1 MGDIHLLGSNLHVL
15 WLCLTYTVRF
25 ESIVL
30 FIHILSTHNLLFL
43 NIFLTP
49 PPFVSNG
56 QHSTYPPSPPR
67 QQWSAFGLPP
77 LPPSS
82 AMVSICHTP
91 SPPSGGWRNMW
102 TAPNCAK
109 PVIACHT
116 LMNIRME
123 KISFR
128 GEIKE
133 LTINSLEVSKIC
145 MSKMGVILNLGI
157 KKNSLSQEFFGWF
170 SCMIWRAY
178 YWQ

>member
-91 SPPSGGWRNMW
+91 SPPPAADVICEHWKTLCCSHSTIPAFSYTTARWRIGS
-102 TAPNCAK
+102 CANNFK
-109 PVIACHT
+109 NNSCP
-116 LMNIRME
+116 
-123 KISFR
+123 IS
-128 GEIKE
+128 
-133 LTINSLEVSKIC
+133 
-145 MSKMGVILNLGI
+145 
-157 KKNSLSQEFFGWF
+157 
-170 SCMIWRAY
+170 
-178 YWQ
+178 

>member
-102 TAPNCAK
+102 TAPYCVNIY
-109 PVIACHT
+109 PYSSVGGRNRF
-116 LMNIRME
+116 LMSIFCR
-123 KISFR
+123 K
-128 GEIKE
+128 
-133 LTINSLEVSKIC
+133 LC
-145 MSKMGVILNLGI
+145 ILKHLRCFVAIYAYFCVKLLPQKFWSCNFFD
-157 KKNSLSQEFFGWF
+157 KYHVWLS
-170 SCMIWRAY
+170 Y
-178 YWQ
+178 LL

>member
-1 MGDIHLLGSNLHVL
+1 MTQDVSLIQILGLLATLACDQSILNYLGKAQSNIHLLGSNLHVL
-15 WLCLTYTVRF
+15 WFCLTYTVRF

-91 SPPSGGWRNMW
+91 SHPSGG
-102 TAPNCAK
+102 
-109 PVIACHT
+109 
-116 LMNIRME
+116 
-123 KISFR
+123 
-128 GEIKE
+128 
-133 LTINSLEVSKIC
+133 
-145 MSKMGVILNLGI
+145 
-157 KKNSLSQEFFGWF
+157 
-170 SCMIWRAY
+170 
-178 YWQ
+178 

>member
-102 TAPNCAK
+102 TAPNSHQYCWVESEFKIATKLTYSTK
-109 PVIACHT
+109 PLYLTHHITQNVLKIA
-116 LMNIRME
+116 L
-123 KISFR
+123 
-128 GEIKE
+128 
-133 LTINSLEVSKIC
+133 L
-145 MSKMGVILNLGI
+145 
-157 KKNSLSQEFFGWF
+157 
-170 SCMIWRAY
+170 
-178 YWQ
+178 

>member
-30 FIHILSTHNLLFL
+30 FIHILSTHNLLFS

-56 QHSTYPPSPPR
+56 QHSTYPSYPPR

-91 SPPSGGWRNMW
+91 SPPSVGWRNMW
-102 TAPNCAK
+102 TAPKSIWAINFK
-109 PVIACHT
+109 LGSHGISLLKVIWKKRPGAP
-116 LMNIRME
+116 
-123 KISFR
+123 FR
-128 GEIKE
+128 KVAIERV
-133 LTINSLEVSKIC
+133 T
-145 MSKMGVILNLGI
+145 
-157 KKNSLSQEFFGWF
+157 Q
-170 SCMIWRAY
+170 
-178 YWQ
+178 